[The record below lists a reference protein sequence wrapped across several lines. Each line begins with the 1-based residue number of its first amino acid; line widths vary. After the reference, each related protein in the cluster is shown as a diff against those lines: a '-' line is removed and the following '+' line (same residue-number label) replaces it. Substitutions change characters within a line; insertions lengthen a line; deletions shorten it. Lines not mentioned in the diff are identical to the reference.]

1 MWIARRW
8 TVLLGVFLTAAGA
21 WGQLYSGSVTGLVTD
36 PQSAVLP
43 GARVVLMDQDKGTS
57 FTSVT
62 DGGGRYLFRGV
73 PPAIY
78 KITTSAQGFGTQ
90 ERAGIRID
98 VDQNA
103 TVNFSL
109 PIGSATTAVTVSG
122 ETPLLST
129 EDAATGQV
137 IERSEIDALP
147 LLNREVMSLAYLTP
161 GVVSPQNHDRHL
173 REQFCRQR
181 KPEFG
186 RRCAHGWGVIHQLRA
201 KWQHPGDL
209 VYARAGCRSGIQGAD
224 FKL

>member
-36 PQSAVLP
+36 PSSAVLP

-62 DGGGRYLFRGV
+62 DGGGRYSV
-73 PPAIY
+73 PWSSPGHLQRPTA
-78 KITTSAQGFGTQ
+78 AMQGFGTQ

-122 ETPLLST
+122 EAPLLST

-147 LLNREVMSLAYLTP
+147 L
-161 GVVSPQNHDRHL
+161 
-173 REQFCRQR
+173 F
-181 KPEFG
+181 
-186 RRCAHGWGVIHQLRA
+186 
-201 KWQHPGDL
+201 
-209 VYARAGCRSGIQGAD
+209 
-224 FKL
+224 